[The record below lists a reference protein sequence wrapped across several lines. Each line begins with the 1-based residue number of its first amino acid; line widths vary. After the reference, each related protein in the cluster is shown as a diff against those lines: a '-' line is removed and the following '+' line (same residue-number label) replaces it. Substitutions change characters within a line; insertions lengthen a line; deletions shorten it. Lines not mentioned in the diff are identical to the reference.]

1 MKHFSIR
8 IVALTALFATF
19 TIYADPM
26 MASTRTYCFGRY
38 LIDIPVDA
46 PVVASGNEYIS
57 TQIKFEKLDAS
68 GFDKQV
74 QAKENKY
81 KNNAEEGGQKYVKTI
96 FSDSKNKRL
105 IVSLADTLGYK
116 IYGIDTY
123 KIARPGSIFRT
134 SDNNNSQKY
143 LDNTIKAYET
153 YLNTVRYRPTSNIP
167 SEPGFCFENG
177 FIPSEGKAPEDEQAN
192 LVFQFKN
199 NPDVVI
205 RVESVVYFGSQ
216 PSLLER
222 LGQSNILLRILSSV
236 KTINKGARE
245 MNGMHGEEYLTKY
258 PSDDKTGTASRM
270 VWETMGRIADPLKPS
285 IHLEVSTG
293 EGSGGGVTVPSSL
306 TDKQTMALYEQ
317 VLNSIRIRPIH

>member
-38 LIDIPVDA
+38 LIDIPADA

-68 GFDKQV
+68 GFSGRV
-74 QAKENKY
+74 EAKENKY
-81 KNNAEEGGQKYVKTI
+81 KNADSEYNAKFVKLAY
-96 FSDSKNKRL
+96 SKDNNKR
-105 IVSLADTLGYK
+105 IVISLLNAFGSK
-116 IYGIDTY
+116 IYGIDAY
-123 KIARPGSIFRT
+123 KLARPGYIFEANASIS
-134 SDNNNSQKY
+134 SDYFAAS
-143 LDNTIKAYET
+143 LDAYET
-153 YLNTVRYRPTSNIP
+153 LVNTVRYRPTSNIP